1 MYKLHIIGKIFFCYI
16 LQEIFQEIG
25 WWLLVSDNN
34 DWQKMTDKKW
44 CTNNDAQT
52 MMHKQWCTNNDA
64 QTMMHTFNNSQINI
78 KVQICSVLDIIE
90 LQNI

>member
-1 MYKLHIIGKIFFCYI
+1 
-16 LQEIFQEIG
+16 
-25 WWLLVSDNN
+25 
-34 DWQKMTDKKW
+34 MTDKKW

-78 KVQICSVLDIIE
+78 KVQICSVLDIKE